1 MTDNAYLSY
10 YQRNKELVWAKSKEY
25 YKKNRDRLSKQA
37 RERYNILPE
46 KEKNKRREFAKN
58 RR

>member
-1 MTDNAYLSY
+1 MTGNAYLSY
-10 YQRNKELVWAKSKEY
+10 YQRNKEFVLAKSKEY

>member
-10 YQRNKELVWAKSKEY
+10 YQRNKEFVLAKSKEY

-37 RERYNILPE
+37 REIKHLARKK
-46 KEKNKRREFAKN
+46 KEQKTRICQK
-58 RR
+58 